1 MDKLSFSRRAR
12 RRARRQRVKR
22 IAFLLSVLGTIT
34 GLPGA
39 TFALDALERL
49 GSPPPTRAEL
59 RGIEASESIAS
70 TTKFRREVF
79 ERRPRRQPGSS
90 SEARAEGAE
99 GAATTSGGSIS
110 EIISSAA
117 AEFGL
122 DGGYLLSGRL
132 LRPLPVR
139 RNHVGGIRVRVH
151 LRPRRSSAYRRQAS
165 GRGSDQPLAQLRIGA
180 VTRTRPRS
188 PLGSMRSTTALGNTA
203 RHPMTQFASCSK
215 VRNPVLVKG
224 PATTTGALRVRGS
237 KR

>member
-122 DGGYLLSGRL
+122 DGGYLLSVASCESALDPSAVNAVGYYGLFQFDETTWAAFGYGSIYDPVAQARTAARL
-132 LRPLPVR
+132 LAAGQTSRWP
-139 RNHVGGIRVRVH
+139 NC
-151 LRPRRSSAYRRQAS
+151 A
-165 GRGSDQPLAQLRIGA
+165 
-180 VTRTRPRS
+180 
-188 PLGSMRSTTALGNTA
+188 
-203 RHPMTQFASCSK
+203 
-215 VRNPVLVKG
+215 
-224 PATTTGALRVRGS
+224 
-237 KR
+237 